1 MILVKDQDGRLI
13 ATLTAD
19 GSKVWP
25 SDTPT
30 GDVVAAWISDGVPAM
45 TGSIDGDTV
54 YDAPTLVVPGD
65 DGFGMAFCEAS
76 HNMCWTLEDAVLGRI
91 AAGAPRE
98 AIQDADE
105 ILPVSPQFF
114 RGNDLFALRVKGDS
128 MKDVG
133 ILPGDIAVL
142 NRQQDVG
149 DGEIAAVLL
158 DEDATLKFVHR
169 RSKTVVLRGANP
181 DFPDIIIRND
191 ESRSLRILGK
201 YVGLIRQQGG
211 VA

>member
-1 MILVKDQDGRLI
+1 MVSLLPGKARGLKLI
-13 ATLTAD
+13 IH
-19 GSKVWP
+19 VP
-25 SDTPT
+25 SGIP
-30 GDVVAAWISDGVPAM
+30 
-45 TGSIDGDTV
+45 
-54 YDAPTLVVPGD
+54 
-65 DGFGMAFCEAS
+65 
-76 HNMCWTLEDAVLGRI
+76 VLGRI